1 MPAALL
7 IVFGAAITVVASY
20 TLGRMLLDTLR
31 VRLYRQ
37 EETLF
42 SFITGA
48 ACLHLVVFAL
58 MSAQLAYAGVFLAFA
73 AAILLAGWLRGA
85 FRTSTA
91 PQLPALPPLWRWIFA
106 AVYAVYAF
114 LYLSNSMAPEMSPDG
129 SAYHLGLVSRY
140 LREHGFSRITTNMYA
155 NLTQGIEMLYAFAF
169 AFGRHSAAATVHCA
183 FTLSMPLLMMAH
195 ARRYGFTAAGAGGA
209 LLFLCSPV
217 VGIDGTTAYNDV
229 AVVTVVFAVFSLL
242 HIWADEKQPGLV
254 ALIGLLAGFCFATK
268 YTAALAIPFAGAFL
282 LWKNW
287 RQRKP
292 WIKPLLVFS
301 ACVALMAVPW
311 AAKNWIVVGN
321 PLSPFFNKWFPNPG
335 VTIAFEQEYIER
347 MRHYG
352 DPKSYWDVPLDLTV
366 HGAMLAG
373 MLGPVFVLTPLALF
387 ALRYREGRR
396 LLLAALI
403 FAVPYVNNIGTRFL
417 LPALPFLSLALGL
430 VMVRIKFVLPLLIVT
445 HAVISLPHVLAKY
458 CSPYAWRLERV
469 PVAAALRIT
478 PEEKYL
484 KDRFWG
490 YPFARMIETH
500 VPPDEKIFSFSGVP
514 EAYITRDFLT
524 GYQAAFNNTLSEF
537 VWVGL
542 FPDTAPVLR
551 TRLAFSSQPLRQ
563 LKLVLTKPSTEQW
576 NIAEFHILNKAEQI
590 ERTPEWRI
598 RARPNPWDV
607 QMAFDNTPVTRWRT
621 QEPPKSNMFVEV
633 DLGSERVM
641 DAVLL
646 EQSKD
651 QIGARLELHG
661 RGPKG
666 PWKLLTTRQ
675 EFSESPAPRG
685 LRRAAMEE
693 LRARGIRY
701 VFAMSDDPAA
711 KDYNENRALWG
722 LTLLAEHSGTRLY
735 FIEPSAPL
743 PRQPEK

>member
-7 IVFGAAITVVASY
+7 IVFGAAITVAASY
-20 TLGRMLLDTLR
+20 TLGRLLLDALR
-31 VRLYRQ
+31 VRLYGQ

-58 MSAQLAYAGVFLAFA
+58 MSAQLAYTGVFLAVA
-73 AAILLAGWLRGA
+73 ASILLGGWLRGA
-85 FRTSTA
+85 FRSSTA
-91 PQLPALPPLWRWIFA
+91 PKLPALPPLWKWIFA

-183 FTLSMPLLMMAH
+183 FTLAMPLLMMAH

-229 AVVTVVFAVFSLL
+229 AVVTVVFAMFSLL
-242 HIWADEKQPGLV
+242 QIWADEKQPGLV
-254 ALIGLLAGFCFATK
+254 PLIGLLAGFCFATK

-287 RQRKP
+287 RHRKP
-292 WIKPLLVFS
+292 WLKSLLVFS

-311 AAKNWIVVGN
+311 AAKNWIIVGN

-335 VTIAFEQEYIER
+335 VTIGFEQEYIER

-403 FAVPYVNNIGTRFL
+403 FAVPYANNIGTRFL

-430 VMVRIKFVLPLLIVT
+430 VMVRLKFVLPLLVVT
-445 HAVISLPHVLAKY
+445 HAVISWPHVLAKY

-484 KDRFWG
+484 SERHWG
-490 YPFARMIETH
+490 YPFARMIEKH

-514 EAYITRDFLT
+514 EAYLTRDFLT

-542 FPDTAPVLR
+542 FPDTAPLLR
-551 TRLAFSSQPLRQ
+551 TRLAFPSQPIRQ
-563 LKLVLTKPSTEQW
+563 LKLVLKKPSTEQW
-576 NIAEFHILNKAEQI
+576 NVAEFHILHKTEPI
-590 ERTPEWRI
+590 ERTPEWRL

-621 QEPPKSNMFVEV
+621 QEPSKSDMFVEV
-633 DLGSERVM
+633 DLGSDRVM
-641 DAVLL
+641 DAIVL

-651 QIGARLELHG
+651 QISTQLELHG
-661 RGPKG
+661 RSDKG
-666 PWKLLTTRQ
+666 TWKLLADKL
-675 EFSESPAPRG
+675 EFSETPRPRG

-693 LRARGIRY
+693 LRARGVRY

-722 LTLLAEHSGTRLY
+722 LTLLAEHSGARLY
-735 FIEPSAPL
+735 FIEPSASL